1 MMSKICTVLL
11 LGMASFGESHRP
23 VMSNDL
29 PKIDTSEILEKL
41 AGRRLQMN
49 VESPLTMDIE
59 IDTMDLEVANGSPA
73 NGCTI
78 CQGNTLLPDKIPN
91 QSLFPEFADATCQ
104 QWQDVILPEIA
115 PNGDDCPNHQWYQML
130 FVSCCQLP
138 LSRYQCEQNV
148 HDLHASSSY
157 NTRVPP
163 IESQEAPLDVSTELV
178 FDWMDKLVVEQGTAT
193 LHLTLHLKWKDPRLA
208 WTVNDTTCA
217 NYISVGTA
225 YDDDTS
231 IWSK

>member
-1 MMSKICTVLL
+1 MWKICTALL

-29 PKIDTSEILEKL
+29 PKIDTVEILQKL

-49 VESPLTMDIE
+49 VESPLTMGIE

-91 QSLFPEFADATCQ
+91 QSLFPEFTDATCQ
-104 QWQDVILPEIA
+104 QWQDVILPEIT
-115 PNGDDCPNHQWYQML
+115 PNANDCPNHQWYQML

-138 LSRYQCEQNV
+138 ISRYQCEQNV
-148 HDLHASSSY
+148 HDLHANSKY

-163 IESQEAPLDVSTELV
+163 IEGQDAPLDVSTELV
-178 FDWMDKLVVEQGTAT
+178 FDWVDTLAVEHGTVT

-208 WTVNDTTCA
+208 WTVNDITCA

-225 YDDDTS
+225 YDDNS
-231 IWSK
+231 PIWST